1 MKKFLPSFLINNIP
15 AGPGISIHT
24 RAMGAAWLRVPLN
37 LIWRLIPRNEHGRC
51 TRLAPP
57 ARSFDA
63 LAFLPLP
70 PLQQVAIS
78 CQKPNQF
85 SQKLRSFCGNYQKQG
100 RLTWIWTGQKETEKG
115 PEKMFCRAYI
125 NTNGMSNTPCWQ
137 DHDTCLQFYKP
148 AVGLWIF
155 HHWTELSCYQ
165 DKSWNLI
172 ATLHWYSFVLVC
184 LHNQCWPRL
193 PKGPYIKDIHKIFG
207 FFDPL
212 PPCPNFG

>member
-1 MKKFLPSFLINNIP
+1 MGRKKTEVQPRQSADRSAKSASVQFVFHLRPHTSYYTRLNNNKKTKLYGLITPALVMKKFLPSFLINNIP

-24 RAMGAAWLRVPLN
+24 WAMGAAWLRVPLN

-100 RLTWIWTGQKETEKG
+100 RLTWIWTGQKDWKG
-115 PEKMFCRAYI
+115 AGENVLP
-125 NTNGMSNTPCWQ
+125 G
-137 DHDTCLQFYKP
+137 LYK
-148 AVGLWIF
+148 
-155 HHWTELSCYQ
+155 H
-165 DKSWNLI
+165 
-172 ATLHWYSFVLVC
+172 
-184 LHNQCWPRL
+184 
-193 PKGPYIKDIHKIFG
+193 
-207 FFDPL
+207 
-212 PPCPNFG
+212 

>member
-1 MKKFLPSFLINNIP
+1 MNTV
-15 AGPGISIHT
+15 AA
-24 RAMGAAWLRVPLN
+24 RAW
-37 LIWRLIPRNEHGRC
+37 PR
-51 TRLAPP
+51 PP
-57 ARSFDA
+57 AASTLSPFCRYRRFSKSPSVARSR
-63 LAFLPLP
+63 
-70 PLQQVAIS
+70 IS
-78 CQKPNQF
+78 FPKNCARF
-85 SQKLRSFCGNYQKQG
+85 AGIIRSKADLLGFELGK
-100 RLTWIWTGQKETEKG
+100 KTEKG

-212 PPCPNFG
+212 PPLSEFWLDL